1 MPSLSQTAGNV
12 NARSTLGSLLRV
24 GVFTVLMAL
33 AAQVTIPL
41 GPVPFTLQT
50 LVLGIAVATLSPSEA
65 IAATV
70 AYVAIGAL
78 GAPVFSGGIGG
89 AVRLLGPSGGFI
101 YGFVAGAAVGSLVLA
116 GLSRI
121 KLPRVASTFVAV
133 VASIAVAY
141 VCGWAHLV
149 LVGQLTPA
157 AAFAV
162 GCAPF
167 VLIDLAKAALAT
179 AIAKPVYKLVNPEK

>member
-1 MPSLSQTAGNV
+1 MPSLSQTASDSR
-12 NARSTLGSLLRV
+12 ARSTLSSLLRV

-41 GPVPFTLQT
+41 GPVPFTLQI
-50 LVLGIAVATLSPSEA
+50 LVMGIAIATLSPSEA

-78 GAPVFSGGIGG
+78 GAPIFSGGVGG

-101 YGFVAGAAVGSLVLA
+101 YGFVAGAAVGSLLRV
-116 GLSRI
+116 GLERT
-121 KLPRVASTFVAV
+121 KLPRVASAFVAI
-133 VASIAVAY
+133 VAGIAVSY

-167 VLIDLAKAALAT
+167 ILIDLAKAALAT